1 MLGAKN
7 TRALLRIFI
16 INKTMAA
23 RGDS

>member
-16 INKTMAA
+16 INKTMPA